1 MLGLTPPTVEPWRHT
16 SGRWQGR
23 GNAVAATICYQYC
36 VGLVV
41 QGWPHF
47 QSVEKVDEQGALG
60 LGHEEP
66 CEAGRVRRGVCVG
79 GPARLAAVSRS
90 YLLATRCCS

>member
-41 QGWPHF
+41 QGWPI
-47 QSVEKVDEQGALG
+47 S
-60 LGHEEP
+60 
-66 CEAGRVRRGVCVG
+66 RVWKK
-79 GPARLAAVSRS
+79 
-90 YLLATRCCS
+90 